1 MNEPLYVD
9 LFAGGGGAS
18 EGFRRAFGRGPDIAV
33 NHCHH
38 AIQMHALNHPET
50 HHEEASVWEIRPE
63 AACQGKPVDILWL
76 SPDCR
81 HFSRAKGS
89 PKVSPR
95 VRTLARVAIPWAR
108 QVRPRVI
115 ALENVREFLTWGPL
129 KRVWDPVEQEWYWTP
144 DKARAGQYFRKF
156 VADLESEGYNVDWR
170 VLNAADYGA
179 PTSRERLFLVARLDG
194 RPKWPA
200 PTHGPRRRPYRT
212 AAECIDW
219 DIPVRSIFGRE
230 KPLAEATQRRL
241 AAGLVR
247 FVLNN
252 KRPFIVSI
260 DNRSSGS
267 SPVRAVDEPLSSITT
282 KNRHGLV
289 AATWIP
295 KHYGTGVGQDLT
307 WPMSTITAG
316 SVHQGLCAAWMAK
329 HYTGATGKQME
340 LPLATI
346 TATDHNALCL
356 AAQGDQGA
364 ERVVAWLERYYS
376 DGGHSSSLQLPLP
389 TITTKDRMSL
399 VIARVREMQ
408 IVDVGMRMLQPQE
421 LLVAQGFP
429 RTYKLIGTK
438 AEQVARI
445 GNSVP
450 PQLAAAVLSEN
461 GQKETAAAAA

>member
-1 MNEPLYVD
+1 MFVD

-18 EGFRRAFGRGPDIAV
+18 EGFRMAFGRGPDVAV

-63 AACQGKPVDILWL
+63 AACQGKEVDILWL

-108 QVRPRVI
+108 TVRPRVI

-129 KRVWDPVEQEWYWTP
+129 KRMWDPEEQEWYWTP

-156 VADLESEGYNVDWR
+156 VEDLQEEGYQVDWR
-170 VLNAADYGA
+170 ILNAAEFGA
-179 PTSRERLFLVARLDG
+179 PTSRERLFLVARLDE
-194 RPKWPA
+194 RPKWPT

-219 DIPVRSIFGRE
+219 EIPVRSIFGRK

-252 KRPFIVSI
+252 PRPFIV
-260 DNRSSGS
+260 N
-267 SPVRAVDEPLSSITT
+267 LT

-295 KHYGTGVGQDLT
+295 KHYGTSVGQDLT

-316 SVHQGLCAAWMAK
+316 SVHQGLCTAWIAK
-329 HYTGATGKQME
+329 QFTGTTGQQME

-356 AAQGDQGA
+356 ASQGDEGCD
-364 ERVVAWLERYYS
+364 RVVAWLERYYS
-376 DGGHSSSLQLPLP
+376 EGGHSSDLQLPMP
-389 TITTKDRMSL
+389 TITTVDRMSL
-399 VIARVREMQ
+399 VIARVREMR
-408 IVDVGMRMLQPQE
+408 IVDVGMRMLQPHE

-429 RTYKLIGTK
+429 STYKLTGTNTQK
-438 AEQVARI
+438 TARI

-450 PQLAAAVLSEN
+450 PQLVEAILRENARRKLSKAA
-461 GQKETAAAAA
+461 